1 MSRRRRRRPG
11 RAAGAPGGKPA
22 ARAARTIERR
32 FVPGFEPA
40 LRAALLCAL
49 GLLLLTPF
57 VVTPGTVYPFV
68 VGKALWSRTLI
79 EIAFALWA
87 VLALTRP
94 GYRPPRSWLLLLLGA
109 GLCVSL
115 LSAWCGV
122 SPQRSLWS
130 SYERMQGIVDQAH
143 WAVLAVVLASVL
155 RTPREWRALLGA
167 SVAAGAAVAC
177 LVIARA
183 LDVELPF
190 FGRLPEPH
198 LPRLSGPF
206 GHPAFLGV
214 FMVANLVLAAG
225 FAARAWTSASGAGP
239 AAAGRWAA
247 GRWAAGAW
255 AAVAAAH
262 LATLVLAGS
271 VGAFAGLGA
280 AVGVAALGFAWLGR
294 GRRRLAAIAVLVL
307 LAAGA
312 AGLGQRFVDAD
323 RAAAVSLSPVTAEH
337 ANAARALHYLGG
349 VHLRRPSV
357 QSRLAA
363 WEAAVAGFVE
373 RPLLGWGPENFVAVF
388 GRFGSGYA
396 DTAGAHDHAHGKA
409 VEVAATTGAAGLAAW
424 LALWGLALAVLL
436 GAARAA
442 APPERTLAVF
452 AAAALAGYLVQIQ
465 ALFDTAVGAL
475 LATLLLAFAAR
486 LEATALPRGWRARL
500 PARLAAPVARA
511 AARLAGRRAR
521 GALGAAALA
530 LALSG
535 MWMNQSI
542 LGAAD
547 VRNVAAGPAPPR
559 AMAAGI
565 EGFPALAN
573 TYRRY
578 LVEELARVWPD
589 LHARDPAHA
598 AALLEWAAREGQ
610 AAGRAEPRNWRIER
624 GLARLWRAAAATGPG
639 YEDRA
644 RRHLARA
651 RALAPGRAVFAGP
664 LEPPASLAARRLADG
679 RVELRWRPSPGAG
692 YHQIARSAGPG
703 VWSVLLYSYEPGRS
717 SFIAP
722 GGPVR
727 YRIKACRRP
736 PDCSAWVEWP

>member
-11 RAAGAPGGKPA
+11 GAAGAAGRKPA
-22 ARAARTIERR
+22 AGAARTNERR

-40 LRAALLCAL
+40 LRAALFCAL
-49 GLLLLTPF
+49 GALLLTPF

-109 GLCVSL
+109 GLGVSL

-143 WAVLAVVLASVL
+143 WAALAVVLASVL

-183 LDVELPF
+183 LDLELPF

-198 LPRLSGPF
+198 LPRLSGPL

-225 FAARAWTSASGAGP
+225 FAARAWTSGSAAGP
-239 AAAGRWAA
+239 GPA

-255 AAVAAAH
+255 GAVAAAH
-262 LATLVLAGS
+262 LATLVVAGS

-280 AVGVAALGFAWLGR
+280 AVGFAALAFAWLTR

-312 AGLGQRFVDAD
+312 AGIGQRFVDPGRTETVALG
-323 RAAAVSLSPVTAEH
+323 AVTVEH
-337 ANAARALHYLGG
+337 ANAARTLRYLGG
-349 VHLRRPSV
+349 VHLQRPSV

-363 WEAAVAGFVE
+363 WEAAVEGFVA

-388 GRFGSGYA
+388 GQFGSGYA

-436 GAARAA
+436 GAARAV
-442 APPERTLAVF
+442 APPERTLVVF

-486 LEATALPRGWRARL
+486 LEATALPRGWRPRL
-500 PARLAAPVARA
+500 PARLAAPVMRGA
-511 AARLAGRRAR
+511 ALLAGRRAR

-547 VRNVAAGPAPPR
+547 VRNVAPGPAPPR

-573 TYRRY
+573 TYRLY
-578 LVEELARVWPD
+578 LVEELARVWPK

-598 AALLEWAAREGQ
+598 AALLEWADREGQ
-610 AAGRAEPRNWRIER
+610 AAVRAEPRNWRIGR
-624 GLARLWRAAAATGPG
+624 GLARLWRAAAATEPG
-639 YEDRA
+639 YEARA

-664 LEPPASLAARRLADG
+664 LEPPAALAARRLADG
-679 RVELRWRPSPGAG
+679 RLELRWRPSPGAG
-692 YHQIARSAGPG
+692 YHQITQSATPG
-703 VWSVLLYSYEPGRS
+703 AWPDLLYSYEPGRS

-722 GGPVR
+722 GGPFR